1 MTASDFASGGSELI
15 CIAGLIFS
23 PLQLNR
29 SGISD
34 PSENEGLVI
43 IKLFIQKNLYG
54 KKIRLYLFRNT
65 AFLNVILPVL
75 PRFHKKINKVGRN
88 RRSLIYIVLKQ
99 CQIFSPEKMA
109 FCRIN
114 SRKSFLLFKKIH
126 CGWRSLFTP
135 LYFFY
140 PDQRY

>member
-1 MTASDFASGGSELI
+1 SKIPCGASGSSTMTASDFASGGSELI
-15 CIAGLIFS
+15 FIAGLIFS

-75 PRFHKKINKVGRN
+75 PRFHKKINKVG
-88 RRSLIYIVLKQ
+88 
-99 CQIFSPEKMA
+99 
-109 FCRIN
+109 
-114 SRKSFLLFKKIH
+114 
-126 CGWRSLFTP
+126 
-135 LYFFY
+135 
-140 PDQRY
+140 